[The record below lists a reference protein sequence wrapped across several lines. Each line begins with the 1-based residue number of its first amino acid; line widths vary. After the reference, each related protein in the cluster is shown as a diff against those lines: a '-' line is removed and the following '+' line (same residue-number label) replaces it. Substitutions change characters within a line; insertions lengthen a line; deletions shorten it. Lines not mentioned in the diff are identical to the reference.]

1 MNNPWDEITPPSKD
15 LSARRVD
22 HTHPLD
28 LFWARDH
35 LGNYLFVYEFEKID
49 IKLPTALPALAGI
62 QSMFLKAENTKYKNR
77 FVLLLKER
85 VRWEIFLSLCND
97 LLQVTRH
104 AKSPSLAIQTLLR
117 RLSHW
122 QEFLKKIRPTILPEE
137 TIKGLI
143 GELLFIKKHLIPV
156 FGVVPAIKFWQ
167 GPEGLPQDFN
177 VNDSAIEVKCQSGAT
192 APNVRITSEEQLC
205 PQLPEMYLYVVTLGK
220 TTVDNEE
227 VMNLPSLIGDL
238 RKELEFEET
247 DIIERFN
254 DLLHMIGYIDSDL
267 YSDYCYILTGQ
278 KIFQVND
285 NFPRIC
291 NENIPLGVNRLSYHI
306 DLFACEPFEK
316 HPAWMKV

>member
-49 IKLPTALPALAGI
+49 GRLPTALPALAGI
-62 QSMFLKAENTKYKNR
+62 QAMFLKAENTTDKNR

-85 VRWEIFLSLCND
+85 VKWEIFLSLCTD
-97 LLQVTRH
+97 LVQTTRH
-104 AKSPSLAIQTLLR
+104 AESSSLAIQALLR
-117 RLSHW
+117 RLAHW
-122 QEFLKKIRPTILPEE
+122 QEFLKRIRPDILPEE

-143 GELLFIKKHLIPV
+143 GELLFIKKHLVPA
-156 FGVVPAIKFWQ
+156 FGIAPAIKFWQ

-192 APNVRITSEEQLC
+192 APNVRITSAEQLC

-220 TTVDNEE
+220 TTPDNEE
-227 VMNLPSLIGDL
+227 AISLPQLISDL

-247 DIIERFN
+247 GIIERFN
-254 DLLHMIGYIDSDL
+254 DLLHMIGYIYSDL
-267 YSDYCYILTGQ
+267 YLDYCYILTGQ
-278 KIFQVND
+278 NMFQVD
-285 NFPRIC
+285 DSFPRIC
-291 NENIPLGVNRLSYHI
+291 AEDIPLGIDRLSYHI
-306 DLFACEPFEK
+306 DLSACGRFKK
-316 HPAWMKV
+316 HPDWMEV